1 MFYGKITTE
10 LNLVRKTGH
19 LLVVWRAK
27 CGSHTLPRKYTNISD
42 HTTSLSSGAAGMKKM
57 SA

>member
-27 CGSHTLPRKYTNISD
+27 CGSHILPRKCTNISG
-42 HTTSLSSGAAGMKKM
+42 HATSSSSGVAGTKKM